1 MCLLSAFKPRR
12 ITVRWLLSDN
22 LAASLLFSSLYGPD
36 FDAVSPPSPTPLP
49 PLVLRCLHC
58 HFSQAACA
66 FAEAMRI
73 RTVTCR
79 LISLPPSG
87 SLCRSTS
94 KRGESFGISRIGSKI
109 KGVFK
114 STTMEGA
121 MLPSYGLVEGED
133 DMVSCKKN
141 IPFVCGAF

>member
-1 MCLLSAFKPRR
+1 
-12 ITVRWLLSDN
+12 
-22 LAASLLFSSLYGPD
+22 
-36 FDAVSPPSPTPLP
+36 
-49 PLVLRCLHC
+49 
-58 HFSQAACA
+58 
-66 FAEAMRI
+66 MRI

-133 DMVSCKKN
+133 DMVSCKKKKML
-141 IPFVCGAF
+141 FVEPL